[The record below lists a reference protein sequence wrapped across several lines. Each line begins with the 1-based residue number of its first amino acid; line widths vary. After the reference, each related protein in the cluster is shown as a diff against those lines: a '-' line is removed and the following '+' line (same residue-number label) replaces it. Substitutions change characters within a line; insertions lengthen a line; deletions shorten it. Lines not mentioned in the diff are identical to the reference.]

1 MALNDDIVRLAT
13 KADTLTQ
20 TVEDTIADING
31 AVQNA
36 RTEMD
41 NFIQTARSEYIR
53 FTHYVALPEK
63 VFIPALGLSDNEIA
77 QYTYD
82 TPADYTPAKS
92 DGTVCFADIVEF
104 ANGFNQVPLPDGMHA
119 YLNLLVNV
127 AGSVAATM
135 HTKVHMLRL
144 NTAQGAYHPHDSI
157 TEPFLLLGEDDN
169 PMHDISGRD
178 WGDKYQDRNQMKIT
192 NFYWRNHLSWTTLRV
207 LNLGKRDLEIFGV
220 GIEVRQ

>member
-1 MALNDDIVRLAT
+1 MALEQDITNLTLA
-13 KADTLTQ
+13 ANQLTE
-20 TVEDTIADING
+20 TVTDKIGDIDSKVT
-31 AVQNA
+31 AAEA
-36 RTEMD
+36 RMD
-41 NFIQTARSEYIR
+41 NFIHNARSEYIR

-63 VFIPALGLSDNEIA
+63 VFIPALGLSENEIA

-82 TPADYTPAKS
+82 MPADYTPAKS

-144 NTAQGAYHPHDSI
+144 NTAQEAYHPHDSI
-157 TEPFLLLGEDDN
+157 TEPFLLLGEEDN
-169 PMHDISGRD
+169 PIHDISGRD
-178 WGDKYQDRNQMKIT
+178 WGDKYQDRNQLKIT
-192 NFYWRNHLSWTTLRV
+192 NFYWRNYLSWTTLRV